1 MKFALAITLCL
12 MAATLCAATC
22 PVSTCNKSDPAL
34 PTIWLNTT
42 SMNTAIRGSSIVF
55 YPRQPNGDIYELMST
70 SLSIDV
76 LGEITHDSNG
86 TCETQGMY
94 VLSQYT
100 KANRVP
106 RYLAFK
112 DACCT
117 HDHIV
122 DVIEGDISRE
132 RVVINV
138 TYPAWPEFWFEFTV
152 STVNE
157 TLTIPRPPTPEIG
170 EGYNIEFLAQKIKL
184 DVNVHNWPWITDE
197 QPEARYNDTFLQFFM
212 TTFSQLDEVGR
223 IRVFDSD
230 DAKTLHYSAVS
241 TNAAIQMDFLKVYT
255 ADGTDHYSLTNRL
268 PPNLALD
275 IQGST
280 MYFPAILS
288 ICQGD
293 YAITPRYQHLSYD
306 PNLNAVF
313 LGDTPIPTPANP
325 NRKNKLHPAAYAVPI
340 ALVAIA
346 IAAGAIYAFVI
357 RPKLLSSQILR
368 RSTAETPI

>member
-1 MKFALAITLCL
+1 MLTQKPASFCHASTDLASRKCCVHDDRIYGAQRVCSGSEWQRAPSPIGGRAERRERGGEVARCLVRPRGQGTQFWTLVVDIMKFALAITLCL

-170 EGYNIEFLAQKIKL
+170 EGYNIEFLY
-184 DVNVHNWPWITDE
+184 V
-197 QPEARYNDTFLQFFM
+197 
-212 TTFSQLDEVGR
+212 
-223 IRVFDSD
+223 
-230 DAKTLHYSAVS
+230 
-241 TNAAIQMDFLKVYT
+241 
-255 ADGTDHYSLTNRL
+255 
-268 PPNLALD
+268 PNT
-275 IQGST
+275 IE
-280 MYFPAILS
+280 
-288 ICQGD
+288 
-293 YAITPRYQHLSYD
+293 
-306 PNLNAVF
+306 
-313 LGDTPIPTPANP
+313 ANP
-325 NRKNKLHPAAYAVPI
+325 KRKA
-340 ALVAIA
+340 
-346 IAAGAIYAFVI
+346 
-357 RPKLLSSQILR
+357 R
-368 RSTAETPI
+368 RGPVSLPQFI